1 MSSAWP
7 ASAVLGEAINPLFDG
22 TRCKGI
28 YISFHKMGGD
38 KPHQQYGCNVCM
50 YVYIYIIC
58 SYVYTYIIYIYTYIG
73 TRNLRQ
79 QLASS
84 SSSFPSSP
92 ESQSLDW
99 DLMGVV
105 LNVPSR
111 SSRMRWLHS
120 VHRTLWTLNPGQC
133 QARPLSRELK
143 GLKLALV
150 LDKNIWSNL
159 QGKVKKRLWC
169 QDS

>member
-1 MSSAWP
+1 M
-7 ASAVLGEAINPLFDG
+7 
-22 TRCKGI
+22 
-28 YISFHKMGGD
+28 
-38 KPHQQYGCNVCM
+38 
-50 YVYIYIIC
+50 
-58 SYVYTYIIYIYTYIG
+58 YTYIG

-150 LDKNIWSNL
+150 LDKNI
-159 QGKVKKRLWC
+159 
-169 QDS
+169 

>member
-38 KPHQQYGCNVCM
+38 KPINNMDAMCVCM
-50 YVYIYIIC
+50 YIYI
-58 SYVYTYIIYIYTYIG
+58 SYVHMCIRILYIYTYIG

-150 LDKNIWSNL
+150 LDKNI
-159 QGKVKKRLWC
+159 
-169 QDS
+169 